1 VRYLGD
7 WGWDRVARTSII
19 VGAAIRVIVILDLY
33 PPTEH
38 LYSDSLGYVE
48 RAMRVA
54 AGAPLA
60 RFDAFY
66 PPGTHL
72 ILAIPLM
79 LIGNDRAGLVA
90 GAVLWTALSAL
101 TPYFMWRYVRLLL
114 SPAAAA
120 LTALFCALWP
130 IHIAY
135 GGHFMSETP
144 ALAFM
149 VGSLWLAER
158 AYRARSTGSA
168 LWGGVAGGLAIAN
181 RPAIVLNIAI
191 AAWPLVRR
199 LRSHIGVLGLL
210 AAGLVLAAF
219 PVIAYASA
227 ASGHLTLS
235 ENSGLVFYM
244 GHCNVKAVEAGPPGA
259 HYFFQSPV
267 TTQLRRGTDVNF
279 PGHDIWD
286 QSFFYGQGLSCIE
299 QDGLGHVRR
308 LLGNVFDMGLSTV
321 PWPPSNDPS
330 VRDIVKL
337 ANIGYVVALPF
348 IVFGAVRLIRRRW
361 PDGGGRGELTMLLQL
376 GTVLITAVVYFGDPR
391 YRTPYDVF
399 GLALLGSLIAE
410 RYFDPSG
417 TGRAFHPGVR
427 AHGAVEEHDEGAL
440 GGPEATREVDP
451 HDARPPEAN
460 GEAAVRADDGTPQQA
475 GWGEARRTRADQEL
489 RLIGADMHEVTP
501 VRPGA
506 VESEAS
512 NDLEP
517 AFGTYILPVGTNAPD
532 ARVRDEE
539 PGLADRVGDETREEE
554 DPAPVEER

>member
-1 VRYLGD
+1 
-7 WGWDRVARTSII
+7 
-19 VGAAIRVIVILDLY
+19 
-33 PPTEH
+33 
-38 LYSDSLGYVE
+38 
-48 RAMRVA
+48 
-54 AGAPLA
+54 
-60 RFDAFY
+60 
-66 PPGTHL
+66 
-72 ILAIPLM
+72 
-79 LIGNDRAGLVA
+79 
-90 GAVLWTALSAL
+90 
-101 TPYFMWRYVRLLL
+101 
-114 SPAAAA
+114 
-120 LTALFCALWP
+120 
-130 IHIAY
+130 
-135 GGHFMSETP
+135 MSETP

-199 LRSHIGVLGLL
+199 LRSHIGMLGLL

-337 ANIGYVVALPF
+337 TNIGYVAALPF

-376 GTVLITAVVYFGDPR
+376 GTVLITALVYFGDPR

-417 TGRAFHPGVR
+417 VRRAFDPRVR
-427 AHGAVEEHDEGAL
+427 ADDAVEEHDEGTRGRA
-440 GGPEATREVDP
+440 EAAREVDP
-451 HDARPPEAN
+451 HDARAAESDG
-460 GEAAVRADDGTPQQA
+460 GEAIGTHDGTPQQT
-475 GWGEARRTRADQEL
+475 GWGEAGRTRADEEL
-489 RLIGADMHEVTP
+489 GLIGPHVHEEAP
-501 VRPGA
+501 VGPDA
-506 VESEAS
+506 VEPEAPD
-512 NDLEP
+512 DLEP
-517 AFGTYILPVGTNAPD
+517 AFGSHVLPARPDAPD
-532 ARVRDEE
+532 ARVRDEK
-539 PGLADRVGDETREEE
+539 PGLAAHAGDGTSEEE
-554 DPAPVEER
+554 DPTPVEER